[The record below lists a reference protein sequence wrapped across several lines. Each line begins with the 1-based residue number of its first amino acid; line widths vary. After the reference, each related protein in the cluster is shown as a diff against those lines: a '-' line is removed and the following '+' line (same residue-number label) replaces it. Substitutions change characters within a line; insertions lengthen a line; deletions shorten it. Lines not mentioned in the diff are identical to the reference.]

1 MVDKLPDRTFV
12 RPSSVYEGA
21 RPLFVTGCQ
30 RSGTTAF
37 SEYLNHHPEILV
49 GVERYG
55 RVPAKEITPDL
66 FTFERIL
73 DYSAEDSLR
82 PREYYVDL
90 LSNKDPER
98 LKWVGDKFPG
108 YAKWLRPLSE
118 NNPGAYF
125 IILYR
130 PIEEV
135 AESWEAR
142 SKNPDDPWLGGKN
155 GFELGVRMWNNI
167 QQKTRRFVESGL
179 GTGVLIVSYH
189 DFFYRNEDCIPLLS
203 RFLGIEFDGAVRE
216 TWREMSAEFEQG
228 RRPKEPLT
236 DEQQAYIREEKD
248 SVAEEWVLSR
258 IERQWRDLEAYQSE
272 EEALVRVSETEP
284 RKLVDTVL
292 KVGTEAGEQSARA
305 RLLEQR
311 VRRLEKQNRHLT
323 LRTRDLEEQIRDVQ
337 NSRTYRLISYLGR
350 LRAKISATR

>member
-1 MVDKLPDRTFV
+1 M
-12 RPSSVYEGA
+12 
-21 RPLFVTGCQ
+21 FVTGCQ

-37 SEYLNHHPEILV
+37 TEYLNHHPEILV

-55 RVPAKEITPDL
+55 RVPAKEITPEL
-66 FTFERIL
+66 FTFERVL

-90 LSNKDPER
+90 LSKKDPER
-98 LKWVGDKFPG
+98 LKWIGDKFPG

-155 GFELGVRMWNNI
+155 GFELGVQMWNNI

-179 GTGVLIVSYH
+179 GTGVLILSYH
-189 DFFYRNEDCIPLLS
+189 DFFYHNEDCVPLLS

-216 TWREMSAEFEQG
+216 AWRAMSAEFERK

-236 DEQQAYIREEKD
+236 DEQQAYIREQKD
-248 SVAEEWVLSR
+248 AAAEEWVLAR
-258 IERQWRDLEAYQSE
+258 IDRQWRDLEAHRE
-272 EEALVRVSETEP
+272 EEQALVQVLETEP
-284 RKLVDTVL
+284 RRLLDTLL
-292 KVGTEAGEQSARA
+292 KVGTEAGEQTARA
-305 RLLEQR
+305 RILEQR
-311 VRRLEKQNRHLT
+311 VRRLEKQNRQLI
-323 LRTRDLEEQIRDVQ
+323 LRKQDLEEQIRAIQ
-337 NSRTYRLISYLGR
+337 NSRTHRLLGSLGR
-350 LRAKISATR
+350 LRAKISARR